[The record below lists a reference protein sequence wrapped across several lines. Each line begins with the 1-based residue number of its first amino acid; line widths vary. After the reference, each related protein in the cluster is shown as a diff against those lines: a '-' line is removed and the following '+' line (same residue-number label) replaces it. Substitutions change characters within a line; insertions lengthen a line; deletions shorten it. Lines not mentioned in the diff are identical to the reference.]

1 MEAALIAITAEALEL
16 PAKKLL
22 ERPITQA
29 FGVLGGMVGDD
40 VRDKGACESFGA
52 LVRVL

>member
-22 ERPITQA
+22 ERPYDPI
-29 FGVLGGMVGDD
+29 LRGGTW
-40 VRDKGACESFGA
+40 
-52 LVRVL
+52 